1 VTVREAD
8 RIEVWQQRPGLWRY
22 MFVAGGDHTEI
33 VSNETYRSLEE
44 ALGAAS
50 VAYPDVPVAGYQRP
64 RARVWPWILAGLLG
78 VVVLGLMVWLLR
90 RGRNRSRPRRSIL
103 GSP

>member
-1 VTVREAD
+1 MSVREAD

-33 VSNETYRSLEE
+33 VSNETYRSLDE

-50 VAYPDVPVAGYQRP
+50 VAYPGVPVAGYERG
-64 RARVWPWILAGLLG
+64 RARMWPWILAGAMGLIALALIIW
-78 VVVLGLMVWLLR
+78 VVR
-90 RGRNRSRPRRSIL
+90 RGRTRPTRPRSIL

>member
-1 VTVREAD
+1 VRVQTAD
-8 RIEVWQQRPGLWRY
+8 RIEVWQQRPGLWRF

-50 VAYPDVPVAGYQRP
+50 VAYPGVTVAGHERRRP
-64 RARVWPWILAGLLG
+64 RLWPWVLAGLFG
-78 VVVLGLMVWLLR
+78 VVALSLLLWAIR
-90 RGRNRSRPRRSIL
+90 RYKAPRPSD
-103 GSP
+103 